1 MTAREPVRVSAIV
14 AADERNTIGRNGG
27 LPWHLPED
35 LQRFQRI
42 TTGHVVVAGRR
53 THESIVAK
61 LGRPLPRRTTVVVT
75 RQANWPASESVHYAQ
90 SVGEAVTL
98 ARRLEAVNGA
108 GEVFVIGGAQIYAA
122 AMKQVQTVYLTRVHA
137 TFEGDTT
144 LPGDW
149 LVGFGEPIERVER
162 DGFTYETYERR

>member
-1 MTAREPVRVSAIV
+1 MAEEPFRVSAIV
-14 AADERNTIGRNGG
+14 AADERDTIGREGG

-42 TTGHVVVAGRR
+42 TTGHVVVAGRL

-75 RQANWPASESVHYAQ
+75 RGPARPAPESVHYAQ
-90 SVGEAVTL
+90 SVDEAL
-98 ARRLEAVNGA
+98 ALAQRIEAANGA

-122 AMKQVQTVYLTRVHA
+122 AMDRVRTVYLTRVHGSFA
-137 TFEGDTT
+137 GDTA

-149 LVGFGEPIERVER
+149 LAGFGEPVERDER
-162 DGFTYETYERR
+162 DGFTFETYERR